1 MKVPFELIMEG
12 EEKPKGKYM
21 PPAMRKAIAEG
32 TAPAEGSKFELFLS
46 SRSAASRLKAESDWG
61 RRDGRDDYVDSLTLE
76 EDEELFKSHC
86 HDAGINFDRYEEIPV
101 EVSEPVQG
109 IERFEDCS
117 LHPTLLA
124 NIRQL
129 SYTKPTPVQ
138 KYAIPVGFARK
149 DLMACAQTGSGK
161 TAAYLFPIC
170 AKMLKEGPPA
180 TRSRRAHPVA
190 LVLSPTREL
199 AMQISVEARKL
210 VSRTGIRVVVVYGGA
225 DPKLQARELDRGCDI
240 LVATPGR
247 LLDFQNRGRLGL
259 ALVKYVVLDEAD
271 RMLDMG
277 FEPQMRGILESE
289 DMTHPHETIM
299 VSATFPREIQQLAT
313 QFLREYIFLAVG
325 RVGSTAESITQE
337 LIYVEEDAKKTTLH
351 DLLQKLSGLVLVFVE
366 TKRSA
371 DYLDEFLFR
380 AGYSCTSI
388 HGDRSQPEREAAL
401 KAFKSGQR
409 PILVAT
415 DVAARGLDIPNVA
428 NIVNYDL
435 PNSIDDYVH
444 RIGRTGRIG
453 KEGRAYSFLNDKNSA
468 VVKDLYSL
476 LCETNQ
482 VIPEWFERMFRD
494 TTFHGRRSRG
504 RGYRGRW

>member
-1 MKVPFELIMEG
+1 MEG

-21 PPAMRKAIAEG
+21 PPAQRKAIAEG
-32 TAPAEGSKFELFLS
+32 TAPAEGSKFERFLT
-46 SRSAASRLKAESDWG
+46 SRSASSRLKAESEWG
-61 RRDGRDDYVDSLTLE
+61 RRDGRDGFVDSLTQE
-76 EDEELFKSHC
+76 EDEELFKSHS

-109 IERFEDCS
+109 IDRFEDCA
-117 LHPTLLA
+117 LHPSLLE
-124 NIRQL
+124 NIRL
-129 SYTKPTPVQ
+129 LTYSKPTPVQ
-138 KYAIPVGFARK
+138 KFAIPVGFERK

-170 AKMLKEGPPA
+170 AKMLKEGPP
-180 TRSRRAHPVA
+180 TVRSRRAHPVA
-190 LVLSPTREL
+190 MILAPTREL

-240 LVATPGR
+240 MVATPGR

-277 FEPQMRGILESE
+277 FEPQIRSILESE
-289 DMTHPHETIM
+289 DMGHARETVM

-313 QFLREYIFLAVG
+313 QFLREYVFLAVG

-337 LIYVEEDAKKTTLH
+337 LLYVEEDEKKVALH
-351 DLLQKLSGLVLVFVE
+351 DLLQKLTGLVLVFVE
-366 TKRSA
+366 TKRCA

-435 PNSIDDYVH
+435 PNCIDDYVH

-453 KEGRAYSFLNDKNSA
+453 KEGRAYSFLNDKNTA
-468 VVKDLYSL
+468 IVKDLYSL

-482 VIPEWFERMFRD
+482 SIPEWFERMFKD
-494 TTFHGRRSRG
+494 ASFHGRRTRG
-504 RGYRGRW
+504 RVYRGRW

>member
-1 MKVPFELIMEG
+1 MEG
-12 EEKPKGKYM
+12 VEKPKGKYV

-32 TAPAEGSKFELFLS
+32 TAPVEGSKFERFLS
-46 SRSAASRLKAESDWG
+46 SRSAGTRLKAESEWG
-61 RRDGRDDYVDSLTLE
+61 HRDYRDGYIDSLTQQ
-76 EDEELFKSHC
+76 EDEELFKSHS

-101 EVSEPVQG
+101 EVSESVKG
-109 IERFEDCS
+109 IERFEECA
-117 LHPTLLA
+117 LHPTMLE

-129 SYTKPTPVQ
+129 AYSKPTPVQ
-138 KYAIPVGFARK
+138 KFAIQVGFERK

-180 TRSRRAHPVA
+180 GCSRQARPVTM
-190 LVLSPTREL
+190 VLAPTREL
-199 AMQISVEARKL
+199 AMQIGVEARKF

-240 LVATPGR
+240 VVATPGR

-259 ALVKYVVLDEAD
+259 SMVKYVVLDEAD

-277 FEPQMRGILESE
+277 FEPQIRSVLESE
-289 DMTHPHETIM
+289 DMRHPHETTM
-299 VSATFPREIQQLAT
+299 VSATFPREIQQLAV
-313 QFLREYIFLAVG
+313 QFLRDYIFLAVG
-325 RVGSTAESITQE
+325 RVGSTSESIAQE
-337 LIYVEEDAKKTTLH
+337 LVYVEEEDKKVALH
-351 DLLQKLSGLVLVFVE
+351 ELLQRLTGLVLVFVE

-388 HGDRSQPEREAAL
+388 HGDRTQPEREAAL

-428 NIVNYDL
+428 NIINYDL
-435 PNSIDDYVH
+435 PNAIDDYVH

-453 KEGRAYSFLNDKNSA
+453 KEGRAYSFVNEKNSG

-482 VIPEWFERMFRD
+482 AVPEWFERMFRE
-494 TTFHGRRSRG
+494 TTFHSRRSRG
-504 RGYRGRW
+504 RGFRSRW